1 MIPVNSSLA
10 RRAHEEANVAD
21 SELNEGGET
30 ISGRECPWVD
40 SSLSSFSPVW

>member
-1 MIPVNSSLA
+1 MILVNGSLA

-21 SELNEGGET
+21 SELDEGGET
-30 ISGRECPWVD
+30 IFGRESPWVG